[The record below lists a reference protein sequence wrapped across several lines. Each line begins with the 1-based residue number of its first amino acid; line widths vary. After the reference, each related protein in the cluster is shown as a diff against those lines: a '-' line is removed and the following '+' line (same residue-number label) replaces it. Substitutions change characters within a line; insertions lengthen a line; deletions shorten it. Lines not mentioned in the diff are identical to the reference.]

1 MCVKH
6 SLTRHLPVICPCV
19 SKEPPTCL
27 RTRVPQHVLPVGIHI
42 TLGTVDVGW
51 ITPQP
56 FASPFSKN
64 HVWCD
69 SHGFP
74 VALCC
79 IVAGKDAVPFATVP
93 KYYQKK

>member
-1 MCVKH
+1 MPVSIAPNMCVM
-6 SLTRHLPVICPCV
+6 V
-19 SKEPPTCL
+19 
-27 RTRVPQHVLPVGIHI
+27 
-42 TLGTVDVGW
+42 VGW

-56 FASPFSKN
+56 FAPPFSKN

-79 IVAGKDAVPFATVP
+79 IVAGKDGVPFATVP
-93 KYYQKK
+93 KYYQKKLTKKWAPFANFDLW